1 LHQAIDIFLEDLL
14 VADRLLQVTV
24 ILLDLHQIG
33 ECLRVDKLAALAVR
47 ALEVVMILLAQF
59 SLVSRG
65 DMLLLL
71 ELVLSMSEG
80 TRLTI
85 LAFLVLD
92 PALAKFCLDLKLVVV
107 GYNSTVTS
115 ECEWRARAP
124 EEEACPLEIQ
134 D

>member
-71 ELVLSMSEG
+71 ELVLSI
-80 TRLTI
+80 R
-85 LAFLVLD
+85 
-92 PALAKFCLDLKLVVV
+92 
-107 GYNSTVTS
+107 
-115 ECEWRARAP
+115 
-124 EEEACPLEIQ
+124 IQ
-134 D
+134 K